1 VNTPL
6 NPRQKQVLTAIVDH
20 YVVKAEP
27 VSSKVLSQNPLLS
40 ASSATIRNTMAELE
54 EMGFVEQAHASA
66 GRTPT
71 DRGYR
76 TYVNDL
82 ILVEPLPAEEA
93 RAIEDMVAEVQEEQE
108 LMSEIARLL
117 GKLTRQLGVAVS
129 PAVEQA
135 LFRELS
141 LVPLD
146 SNRIMIV
153 LSLSGMV
160 FRSTLVD
167 SALDTSIYRLESIA
181 RRINELMQGKPVSFL
196 NTLLQNSQQAP
207 ASDEE
212 KKAFSFF
219 YRSISKLFK
228 SQSHSE
234 VQFSGTKNIFTPAN
248 FEKIEDLE
256 SILDMLDSKM
266 ALVHFLRQRNEKEG
280 VHVTIGEEHREGHNL
295 RSVSIVTS
303 AFRLGGGQG
312 IIGVIGPKR
321 MPYSRL
327 ISIVDHTAKALTR
340 KDGAAAAA

>member
-1 VNTPL
+1 VDTPL

-27 VSSKVLSQNPLLS
+27 VSSKVLSANPLLQ

-54 EMGFVEQAHASA
+54 EMGFVEQPHTSA

-71 DRGYR
+71 DLGYR

-82 ILVEPLPAEEA
+82 MQVESLSAEEA
-93 RAIEDMVAEVQEEQE
+93 RAIEAAVSEAHDEQE
-108 LMSEIARLL
+108 LMSAVARLL
-117 GKLTRQLGVAVS
+117 GDLTRQLGVAVS
-129 PAVEQA
+129 PAVEQS
-135 LFRELS
+135 LFKNLS

-146 SNRIMIV
+146 RNRIMIV
-153 LSLSGMV
+153 LSISETI
-160 FRSTLVD
+160 FRTTLAD
-167 SALDTSIYRLESIA
+167 PGIDTSIYRLESIA
-181 RRINELMQGKPVSFL
+181 RRINERMQGKPVSFL
-196 NTLLQNSQQAP
+196 NSLLRSPQDVP
-207 ASDEE
+207 ASEEE

-219 YRSISKLFK
+219 DRSISKLFR

-234 VQFSGTKNIFTPAN
+234 VQISGTKNIFSRAD
-248 FEKIEDLE
+248 FEKLEDLE
-256 SILDMLDSKM
+256 AILDLLDSKM

-327 ISIVDHTAKALTR
+327 ISIVDHTAKALNR
-340 KDGAAAAA
+340 KDGAEASA